1 MDIHESFGPNPMIGR
16 RIGVYR
22 LEEEVGRGGMGAVY
36 RAARVD
42 GEFDQTVAIKLIKRG
57 MDTDLV
63 LKRFRNERQILAALS
78 HPNIAFFIG
87 GGTTDDALPY
97 FVMEYVDGKPLYR
110 YCDQQKLSIR
120 ERLEIFRQVCWAV
133 SAAHGIKVIHRD
145 LKPSNILVKNDG
157 KPKLL
162 DFGIAKVLDPDLM
175 VTEIDPTATERRVMT
190 PEYASPEQISG
201 EPITASS
208 DIYSL
213 GIILYELLTGHRPYL
228 LRRQLPEES
237 ARTIREDQP
246 LAPSACLTRDENL
259 VKTSAAYRV
268 DLTTVLAARSS
279 SLDELRN
286 ALSGDLDK
294 IVLKAL
300 RKSPPDRYT
309 SAREFADDIT
319 NYLDNRPV
327 QAEFF
332 VSVANLPVPR
342 ANDRVSV
349 AVLPLNSIRAAG
361 SDESGDEFLGIGLAD
376 ALISRLSGV
385 SRLVVIPTSSV
396 LGFAG
401 EDPLEAGRTLG
412 VDYIL
417 DGKIRKV
424 GDRVRVSVQLLHV
437 SDAAAK
443 WAQAFDE
450 RESDLLALEDKISDQ
465 VASSLLPQLTTEE
478 RGRLDRR
485 GTNVP
490 DAYRAYLRGRYFVNK
505 FTGEHLP
512 LAVEAFNEAARLD
525 PNYALPY
532 VGLADV
538 YVWSA
543 IFGEMSSQE
552 ALTKATEY
560 IQRAIEIDN
569 SLGEAYA
576 VFAFCIF
583 LHGWNWKD
591 AEQIAL
597 KAVELSPNY
606 AFAHECLSNLY
617 TAQGRF
623 DEGVAEILR
632 AEGLDPLSPRAKL
645 MTAWTLYHA
654 RRYDESLEKAQFANR
669 MQGEFPQGLWH
680 LGNALMA
687 LGKYD
692 AAVEAT
698 QESARLWS
706 TSVMPKFKLCFAL
719 AGAGRT
725 DEAKDVLKEVTAHP
739 KTKAYFIAMSHLAVG
754 EHDKAFEFFDK
765 AVAEKNEWLVWFAV
779 DPKLDPLRSDP
790 RYFEL
795 LKKLNHPNA
804 VGSRNG
810 HESRFDTDERVR
822 SIAVFPFKVIGASG
836 SDTDE
841 QFLSFGL
848 ADAVTMRLSNI
859 GRFLVRPTSS
869 VLSSVKN
876 EPDPFAAGRAL
887 GVKFVVDGIIRHVG
901 SHIRVTV
908 QLLDVEGGNVYW
920 AASFDEQFRDVLE
933 LEDLISDR
941 VTHSLLPKI
950 TGEEE
955 QKLAKRGTE
964 NAAAH
969 EAYLHGRFFW
979 SRFTPEAL
987 QQAIGYFNK
996 AVELDP
1002 NYALAHV
1009 GIADFYSWASIYGM
1023 VDPADSYPKVLAAA
1037 RRALEI
1043 DDTVAEAHAAMGLYH
1058 SNQFEWSASE
1068 REHRRA
1074 IELNPNYGLAHEWL
1088 SATLVGTG
1096 RFEEGRE
1103 EILLA
1108 EMLDP
1113 VSLRPKVLSAW
1124 TLLQAGDLKTALEK
1138 ADELIALDPQFWQG
1152 YLQSANIRLELG
1164 DFQVALE
1171 HARKASE
1178 LGGRSPLPTYALCF
1192 ALAAVGQTEEALSL
1206 ANQLVAMSETQY
1218 VSPYF
1223 VGMSLLGA
1231 GDTDRAF
1238 DFFNKALAEN
1248 SAWLI
1253 WWGTEP
1259 DLKRVHN
1266 DNRFWKILEA
1276 MNNPIAHIIDR
1287 PK

>member
-36 RAARVD
+36 RAVRVD

-87 GGTTDDALPY
+87 GGTTSDGLPY
-97 FVMEYVDGKPLYR
+97 FVMEFVDGLPLYR
-110 YCDQQKLSIR
+110 YCDLHKLSVR
-120 ERLEIFRQVCWAV
+120 DRLDIFRQVCWAV

-145 LKPSNILVKNDG
+145 LKPSNILVKKDG

-201 EPITASS
+201 DPITSSS

-213 GIILYELLTGHRPYL
+213 GVILYELLTGHRPYL

-246 LAPSACLTRDENL
+246 MAPSACLTRDENL
-259 VKTSAAYRV
+259 VKTSSAKKG
-268 DLTTVLAARSS
+268 DLSTVLAARNS
-279 SLDELRN
+279 SLDELRDT
-286 ALSGDLDK
+286 LTGDLDK

-300 RKSPPDRYT
+300 RKAPEDRYAT
-309 SAREFADDIT
+309 AREFADDIT

-332 VSVANLPVPR
+332 VSVANLPRPR
-342 ANDRVSV
+342 TPEGASV
-349 AVLPLNSIRAAG
+349 AVLPLSSIRAAG
-361 SDESGDEFLGIGLAD
+361 AEESGDDFLGIGLAD
-376 ALISRLSGV
+376 SLISRLSGV
-385 SRLVVIPTSSV
+385 SRLVVMPTSSV

-401 EDPLEAGRTLG
+401 EDPLAAGRTLG
-412 VDYIL
+412 VDYVL
-417 DGKIRKV
+417 DGKIRKI

-437 SDAAAK
+437 SDAATK

-450 RESDLLALEDKISDQ
+450 RESDLLALEDKIADQ

-490 DAYRAYLRGRYFVNK
+490 EAYRAYLRGRYFVNK

-543 IFGEMSSQE
+543 IFGEMSSRE
-552 ALTKATEY
+552 GLTKATEY

-597 KAVELSPNY
+597 KAIELSPNY

-623 DEGVAEILR
+623 DEGVAEILK
-632 AEGLDPLSPRAKL
+632 AEELDPLSPRAKL
-645 MTAWTLYHA
+645 MTAWVLYHA

-687 LGKYD
+687 LGRYD

-698 QESARLWS
+698 RESARLWS

-719 AGAGRT
+719 AGAGKAAEARAVL
-725 DEAKDVLKEVTAHP
+725 DEVAAHP
-739 KTKAYFIAMSHLAVG
+739 KTKAYFVAMSHVAVG
-754 EHDKAFEFFDK
+754 DYDKAFELFDK
-765 AVAEKNEWLVWFAV
+765 AVAEKNEWLVWFGV

-790 RYFEL
+790 RYFEIL
-795 LKKLNHPNA
+795 RKTSHPSANDH
-804 VGSRNG
+804 RNG
-810 HESRFDTDERVR
+810 NESRFDTDERVR
-822 SIAVFPFKVIGASG
+822 SIAVLPFKVIGAG
-836 SDTDE
+836 GTDTDE
-841 QFLSFGL
+841 QFLSIGL

-859 GRFLVRPTSS
+859 GRFLVRPSSS

-876 EPDPFAAGRAL
+876 DADPFAAGRAL

-901 SHIRVTV
+901 GHIRVTV
-908 QLLDVEGGNVYW
+908 QLLDVEAGSVYW
-920 AASFDEQFRDVLE
+920 AASFDEEFTDVLE

-955 QKLAKRGTE
+955 QKLAKRGTD
-964 NAAAH
+964 NPSAH
-969 EAYLHGRFFW
+969 EAYLQGRFFW
-979 SRFTPEAL
+979 SQFTPEGL
-987 QQAIGYFNK
+987 QQAIGYFRR

-1002 NYALAHV
+1002 NYALAYV
-1009 GIADFYSWASIYGM
+1009 GIADFYTWASIYGM
-1023 VDPADSYPKVLAAA
+1023 VDPTESHPEVKKAAA
-1037 RRALEI
+1037 RALEI

-1058 SNQFEWSASE
+1058 SNNFGWADSE
-1068 REHRRA
+1068 LEHRRA
-1074 IELNPNYGLAHEWL
+1074 IELNPNYPLSHEWL
-1088 SATLVGTG
+1088 SAVLVGTG

-1103 EILLA
+1103 EILTA

-1113 VSLRPKVLSAW
+1113 VSLRPKVLTAW
-1124 TLLQAGDLKTALEK
+1124 TLYQAGDPQTAVEK
-1138 ADELIALDPQFWQG
+1138 SDELIELDPQFWQG
-1152 YLQSANIRLELG
+1152 YLQSANIRVSLG
-1164 DFQVALE
+1164 QYDLALE

-1192 ALAAVGQTEEALSL
+1192 ALAGVGQTDEARSL
-1206 ANQLVAMSETQY
+1206 ANELADASETHY

-1231 GDTDRAF
+1231 GDVDRAF
-1238 DFFNKALAEN
+1238 EFFNKALAEK
-1248 SAWLI
+1248 SAWLV

-1259 DLKRVHN
+1259 NLKRVHN
-1266 DNRFWKILEA
+1266 DHRFWQILNA
-1276 MNNPIAHIIDR
+1276 TQNPIAEIIR
-1287 PK
+1287 R

>member
-1 MDIHESFGPNPMIGR
+1 MIGR

-36 RAARVD
+36 RAVRVD

-63 LKRFRNERQILAALS
+63 LKRFRNERQILAKLS

-87 GGTTDDALPY
+87 GGTTSDGLPY
-97 FVMEYVDGKPLYR
+97 FVMEYVDGEPLYR
-110 YCDQQKLSIR
+110 YCDLHRLSIR

-145 LKPSNILVKNDG
+145 LKPSNILVKDG

-162 DFGIAKVLDPDLM
+162 DFGIAKVLDPDLL

-201 EPITASS
+201 EPITSSS

-213 GIILYELLTGHRPYL
+213 GVILYELLTGHRPYR
-228 LRRQLPEES
+228 LRRQLPDES

-246 LAPSACLTRDENL
+246 LPPSTCLTRDENL
-259 VKTSAAYRV
+259 VKTSSAKHI
-268 DLTTVLAARSS
+268 DLATVLEARSS
-279 SLDELRN
+279 SLDSLRD
-286 ALSGDLDK
+286 ALTGDLDK
-294 IVLKAL
+294 LVLKAL
-300 RKSPPDRYT
+300 RKAPTDRYST
-309 SAREFADDIT
+309 AREFADDIT
-319 NYLDNRPV
+319 NYIEKRPV
-327 QAEFF
+327 RAEFF
-332 VSVANLPVPR
+332 VSVANLPRPR
-342 ANDRVSV
+342 SIDRVSV

-361 SDESGDEFLGIGLAD
+361 SEDSGDEFLGIGLAD
-376 ALISRLSGV
+376 SLISRLSGV
-385 SRLVVIPTSSV
+385 SRLVVMPTTSV

-412 VDYIL
+412 VDYVL
-417 DGKIRKV
+417 DGNIRKI

-450 RESDLLALEDKISDQ
+450 READLLALEDKIADQ

-490 DAYRAYLRGRYFVNK
+490 EAYRAYLRGRYFVNK

-543 IFGEMSSQE
+543 IFGEMPSRD
-552 ALTKATEY
+552 AMTRATEY

-569 SLGEAYA
+569 TLGEAYA

-591 AEQIAL
+591 AQQIAL
-597 KAVELSPNY
+597 KAIELAPNN
-606 AFAHECLSNLY
+606 AFAHECLSNIY
-617 TAQGRF
+617 TAEGRF
-623 DEGVAEILR
+623 EDGVSEILR
-632 AEGLDPLSPRAKL
+632 AEELDPLSPRAKL
-645 MTAWTLYHA
+645 MTAWTLYQA

-687 LGKYD
+687 LGKFD
-692 AAVEAT
+692 AAVDAT
-698 QESARLWS
+698 RESARLWT

-719 AGAGRT
+719 AGAGKT
-725 DEAKDVLKEVTAHP
+725 DEARAVLSEVAAHP
-739 KTKAYFIAMSHLAVG
+739 NTKAYFVAMSYLAIG
-754 EHDKAFEFFDK
+754 DHDKAFEYFDK
-765 AVAEKNEWLVWFAV
+765 AVAEKNEWLIWFGV
-779 DPKLDPLRSDP
+779 DPKLDPIRSDP
-790 RYFEL
+790 RYFETL
-795 LKKLNHPNA
+795 RKINYPNLS
-804 VGSRNG
+804 GQKNG
-810 HESRFDTDERVR
+810 HELRFDTDERIR
-822 SIAVFPFKVIGASG
+822 SIAVLPFKVIGAG
-836 SDTDE
+836 GTDTDE
-841 QFLSFGL
+841 QFLSIGL

-869 VLSSVKN
+869 VLTSVKS

-908 QLLDVEGGNVYW
+908 QLLDVDAGSVYW
-920 AASFDEQFRDVLE
+920 AASFDEQFTDVLE

-955 QKLAKRGTE
+955 QKLAKRGTD
-964 NAAAH
+964 NPAAH
-969 EAYLHGRFFW
+969 EAYLQGRYFW
-979 SRFTPEAL
+979 SQFTPDAL
-987 QQAIGYFNK
+987 QQAISYFNK

-1023 VDPADSYPKVLAAA
+1023 VDPAQSYTKVLHAAQ
-1037 RRALEI
+1037 RALEI
-1043 DDTVAEAHAAMGLYH
+1043 DDTVAEAHAAMGLYL
-1058 SNQFEWSASE
+1058 SNQFDFAGSE

-1074 IELNPNYGLAHEWL
+1074 IELNANYPLSHEWL

-1124 TLLQAGDLKTALEK
+1124 TLYQARDLKTALEK
-1138 ADELIALDPQFWQG
+1138 ADELIRLDANFWQG
-1152 YLQSANIRLELG
+1152 YLQSANIRMELG
-1164 DFQVALE
+1164 DVTLALE
-1171 HARKASE
+1171 HAQRAAE
-1178 LGGRSPLPTYALCF
+1178 LGGGSPLPTYALCF
-1192 ALAAVGQTEEALSL
+1192 ALTAAGEKNESIRL
-1206 ANQLVAMSETQY
+1206 ANDLVAASANHY

-1223 VGMSLLGA
+1223 VGMSLFGA
-1231 GDTDRAF
+1231 EQTDRAF
-1238 DFFNKALAEN
+1238 DFFEKALAEK
-1248 SAWLI
+1248 SAWLV

-1259 DLKRVHN
+1259 KLKALHG
-1266 DNRFWKILEA
+1266 DKRFDQILKA
-1276 MNNPIAHIIDR
+1276 IQNPIAEIISR
-1287 PK
+1287 